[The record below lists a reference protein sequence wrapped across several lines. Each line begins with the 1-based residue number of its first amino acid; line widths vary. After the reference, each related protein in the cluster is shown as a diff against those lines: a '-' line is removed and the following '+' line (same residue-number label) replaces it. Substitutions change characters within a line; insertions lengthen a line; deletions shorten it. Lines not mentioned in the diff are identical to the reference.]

1 MYEDLRAGI
10 DDLHD
15 LQNSDVLQQIML
27 LCTSDNS
34 LYSCREFWI
43 LKNKNCPVHLLYN
56 LTLDSLIK
64 KGGKKSEPFVSS

>member
-15 LQNSDVLQQIML
+15 LQNSDVPQQIML
-27 LCTSDNS
+27 DNS

-56 LTLDSLIK
+56 LTLDSLFLCNK
-64 KGGKKSEPFVSS
+64 EGGKKSELFVSS